1 MHKNAQ
7 KSLEMIKKT
16 QNELQTLDSEGNEN
30 QNGKLILNNLY
41 NINNIIYT
49 LLQYLF

>member
-16 QNELQTLDSEGNEN
+16 QNDFETLDSEGNEN
-30 QNGKLILNNLY
+30 QNGKLI
-41 NINNIIYT
+41 
-49 LLQYLF
+49 FK

>member
-16 QNELQTLDSEGNEN
+16 QYEFQTLDSEGNEN
-30 QNGKLILNNLY
+30 QNGKLI
-41 NINNIIYT
+41 
-49 LLQYLF
+49 FK